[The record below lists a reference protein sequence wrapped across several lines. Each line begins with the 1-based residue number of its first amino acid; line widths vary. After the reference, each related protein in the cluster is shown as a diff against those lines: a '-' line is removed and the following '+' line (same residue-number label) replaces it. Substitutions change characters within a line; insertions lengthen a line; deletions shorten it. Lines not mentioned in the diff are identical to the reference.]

1 MNCDNLGVHFQ
12 TFHLS
17 QENSCTETTLDIVT
31 SPCII
36 DSVVTDLEIEMNW
49 NLEGLTVTGL
59 YMGTFPVT
67 GRVETSRV
75 KYGGGISHHIVLE
88 SPITVYGAVR
98 DRVILE
104 HGFVSSVR
112 S

>member
-1 MNCDNLGVHFQ
+1 
-12 TFHLS
+12 
-17 QENSCTETTLDIVT
+17 
-31 SPCII
+31 
-36 DSVVTDLEIEMNW
+36 MNW
-49 NLEGLTVTGL
+49 NLEGLTVTGKYL
-59 YMGTFPVT
+59 GTIPVT
-67 GRVETSRV
+67 GRVVLSRV
-75 KYGGGISHHIVLE
+75 KYGGEVSHHIVLE

>member
-1 MNCDNLGVHFQ
+1 
-12 TFHLS
+12 
-17 QENSCTETTLDIVT
+17 
-31 SPCII
+31 
-36 DSVVTDLEIEMNW
+36 MNW
-49 NLEGLTVTGL
+49 NLEGLTVTGKYL
-59 YMGTFPVT
+59 GTIPVT
-67 GRVETSRV
+67 GRVELSRV
-75 KYGGGISHHIVLE
+75 KYGGEVSHHIVLE